1 MQRSIG
7 YLWQLERYSNAHAL
21 LETAMASSNAGTR
34 SMLSNSRTD
43 SDESYLSLDSTL
55 TTDTALTIP
64 LDDLDEDGKVS
75 QQEKTSKQGGSA
87 QRSVAFRS
95 GSLSSLEGPSNQHSR
110 APSSDRGA
118 GRLDSGTEEYPAH
131 SPSDLDS
138 QEPQNDNDDLQS
150 LERQSS
156 RRDSLVQLS
165 VAFLGTNA
173 ENWKGIL
180 LLHIALSLTIHAY
193 ELGIGTYSAFWG
205 CPTQAIDTKMQ
216 KVLQAVESSKL
227 SGSNETLAELAQLK
241 KWETFNKW
249 IISCA
254 AYAVGEP
261 FSISKELLGIT

>member
-1 MQRSIG
+1 M
-7 YLWQLERYSNAHAL
+7 LE
-21 LETAMASSNAGTR
+21 
-34 SMLSNSRTD
+34 
-43 SDESYLSLDSTL
+43 
-55 TTDTALTIP
+55 
-64 LDDLDEDGKVS
+64 EDGKVS

-95 GSLSSLEGPSNQHSR
+95 GSSSSLESPSNQHSR
-110 APSSDRGA
+110 APSSDRGV

-131 SPSDLDS
+131 SPGDLQRPPTQAPDS
-138 QEPQNDNDDLQS
+138 QEPQKDNDDLQS

-165 VAFLGTNA
+165 VAFLGINA

-261 FSISKELLGIT
+261 FSISKELLGITWLP